1 MAKRRVQVEWYGDD
15 VLAVVRK
22 HGDAALFAAG
32 EVVQAAA
39 EQRAPRGATGRLR
52 GSGYVSTA
60 SRSTYKTRRY
70 WRREKKPPAGAATV
84 GFSAPHA
91 HLLEGGRRKSGA
103 IRPRRKRALR
113 IDGQF
118 RSASRYRRMSSRP
131 FLGPAI
137 DATKESMVDALAGV
151 LNKALEREL
160 PK

>member
-1 MAKRRVQVEWYGDD
+1 MAKRRVQVEWYGDEF
-15 VLAVVRK
+15 LAVVRK

-32 EVVQAAA
+32 EVVQQAA

-60 SRSTYKTRRY
+60 SRSTYRTRRY

-91 HLLEGGRRKSGA
+91 HLLEGGRRKSGV
-103 IRPRRKRALR
+103 IRPRRKRALH

-118 RSASRYRRMSSRP
+118 RGASRYRRMSSRP

-137 DATKESMVDALAGV
+137 DATKERMVEELAGV
-151 LNKALEREL
+151 LRKQLEREL